1 MRLLLL
7 ILMSFCAFAV
17 EPDIHLPMG
26 KDLPTWAKELSK
38 KYEAAY
44 GDNAPWR
51 KLYKKVD
58 RATKETEV
66 YQPLKSKAE
75 SEYILAYQ
83 AALDEWVKTANCK
96 NKMPEKADRSS
107 EYNAALIGF
116 EWDRNHNTK
125 HTSSDWQ
132 PDDLTFIAYAQ
143 MNHDPL
149 ALAFLFVPVNRAKY
163 CR

>member
-17 EPDIHLPMG
+17 EPDIHLPTG
-26 KDLPTWAKELSK
+26 KDLPAWAKDLSN

-58 RATKETEV
+58 RATKETEA

-75 SEYILAYQ
+75 SEYIEAYETALENFAKTGNLKNIPKGTETEIWDYKTGLAQ
-83 AALDEWVKTANCK
+83 LQFRTQKDWRHD
-96 NKMPEKADRSS
+96 KA
-107 EYNAALIGF
+107 
-116 EWDRNHNTK
+116 H
-125 HTSSDWQ
+125 WQ
-132 PDDLTFIAYAQ
+132 TNDDFYIAYAKV
-143 MNHDPL
+143 NHDPL
-149 ALAFLFVPVNRAKY
+149 PLAFLWLEKNRDKY